1 MQTLPANWL
10 TEGLI
15 DLEYKQYV
23 LLAYLKH
30 VQQCFAEQKLYPQL
44 SDLVFHYQNLQ
55 TIKTD
60 KKLIYE
66 NFPKKVS
73 RADFEKLHL
82 TYEKMV
88 QDDRLMAELESI
100 MEFAMPKLQE
110 TLKEGKS
117 VYEFVE
123 ENMQITP
130 VGLTSLRTDEGF
142 LFLYEHVTND
152 TRVYH
157 YQISLFENTFEK
169 YRGIHTS
176 YLETVRKSM
185 YVTFENLKVEI
196 SRKHQVMANPATYL
210 VASQIACPL
219 DETLLP
225 VAKRLL
231 IRYITSAT

>member
-1 MQTLPANWL
+1 MQTLPPNWL

-15 DLEYKQYV
+15 DFEYKQYV

-55 TIKTD
+55 TIRSD
-60 KKLIYE
+60 KQLLYE

-88 QDDRLMAELESI
+88 QDDRLMAELDAI
-100 MEFAMPKLQE
+100 MEFAMPKLQD
-110 TLKEGKS
+110 TLKEGKD
-117 VYEFVE
+117 VYEYVE
-123 ENMQITP
+123 ENLDISP
-130 VGLTSLRTDEGF
+130 VGLASLRTDEGY
-142 LFLYEHVTND
+142 LFLYQTQTHD

-157 YQISLFENTFEK
+157 YQISLFESASEK
-169 YRGIHTS
+169 YRGVYTS
-176 YLETVRKSM
+176 YLETVRKSVN
-185 YVTFENLKVEI
+185 VTFETLKVEV
-196 SRKHQVMANPATYL
+196 SRKHRLMAHPATYL
-210 VASQIACPL
+210 VRAQITCPL

-225 VAKRLL
+225 VAKRML
-231 IRYITSAT
+231 IRYISTT

>member
-10 TEGLI
+10 TDGLI
-15 DLEYKQYV
+15 DFEYKQYI

-55 TIKTD
+55 TIRDD

-88 QDDRLMAELESI
+88 QDDRLMEELDAI
-100 MEFAMPKLQE
+100 MAFAMPKLQE

-117 VYEFVE
+117 VYEYVE
-123 ENMQITP
+123 ESMEISP
-130 VGLTSLRTDEGF
+130 VGLTSLRTDEGY
-142 LFLYEHVTND
+142 LFLYEHQTND

-169 YRGIHTS
+169 YRGLHTAH
-176 YLETVRKSM
+176 LETVRKSIHS
-185 YVTFENLKVEI
+185 TFENLKVEI
-196 SRKHQVMANPATYL
+196 SRRHRIMANPATYL
-210 VASQIACPL
+210 ISSQVSCPL

-231 IRYITSAT
+231 IRYISTAA

>member
-1 MQTLPANWL
+1 MQTLPPNWL

-15 DLEYKQYV
+15 DFEYKQYV

-55 TIKTD
+55 TIRSD
-60 KKLIYE
+60 KQLIYE

-88 QDDRLMAELESI
+88 QDDRLMAELDAI
-100 MEFAMPKLQE
+100 MEFAMPKLQD

-117 VYEFVE
+117 VYEYVE
-123 ENMQITP
+123 ENLEISP
-130 VGLTSLRTDEGF
+130 VGLASLRTDEGY
-142 LFLYEHVTND
+142 LFLYQTQTHD

-157 YQISLFENTFEK
+157 YQISLFESASEK
-169 YRGIHTS
+169 YRGVYTS
-176 YLETVRKSM
+176 YLETIHKTVN
-185 YVTFENLKVEI
+185 VTFESLKVEV
-196 SRKHQVMANPATYL
+196 SRKHRLMAHPATYL
-210 VASQIACPL
+210 VRAQIACPL

-225 VAKRLL
+225 VAKRML
-231 IRYITSAT
+231 IRYISTT

>member
-1 MQTLPANWL
+1 MQTLPPNWL

-15 DLEYKQYV
+15 DFEYKQYV

-55 TIKTD
+55 TIRTD

-88 QDDRLMAELESI
+88 QDDRLMAELDAI

-117 VYEFVE
+117 VYEYVE
-123 ENMQITP
+123 ENLEITP
-130 VGLTSLRTDEGF
+130 VGLTSLRTDEGY
-142 LFLYEHVTND
+142 LFLYESVTHD

-169 YRGIHTS
+169 YRGVYTS
-176 YLETVRKSM
+176 HLETFRKSM
-185 YVTFENLKVEI
+185 NITFESLKVEV
-196 SRKHQVMANPATYL
+196 SRKHRIMANPATYL
-210 VASQIACPL
+210 VASQISCPL

-225 VAKRLL
+225 IAKRLL
-231 IRYITSAT
+231 IRYISTT